1 MTLLEVEGL
10 SVGYAGPRGTVR
22 AVDGISLSVAG
33 PGEAVGIIG
42 ESGSGKSSLALA
54 LMRTLPRNA
63 TMAAGRVLFQGRDIT
78 ALGDEEFRRTVRW
91 SGISMVTQG
100 AQHALN
106 PVITVG
112 DQVAERLRSDG
123 MGLGDAR
130 ALVDGLLGRMGLPAG
145 TSRRY
150 PHELSGGMRQRV
162 MIAMA
167 LTHDPPLVILDEPT
181 SALDVSVQAQ
191 IMNLLKELKWERG
204 ISMLFI
210 THDLALASDL
220 CDRIVVVYAGQV
232 REDGPA
238 DVVLTA
244 PRDPYTRGLLASLP
258 LLHDDAMPAPLAGSP
273 PDPVEPPAG
282 CRFADRCAVVF
293 ERCAEP
299 PPLVGVAPGHH
310 ARCWREVSA

>member
-1 MTLLEVEGL
+1 MSLLSVEGL
-10 SVGYAGPRGTVR
+10 SVGYAGARGLVR
-22 AVDGISLSVAG
+22 AVEGVSLSVTG

-42 ESGSGKSSLALA
+42 ESGSGKSTLALA

-63 TMAAGRVLFQGRDIT
+63 SISAGRIAFQGRDIT
-78 ALGDEEFRRTVRW
+78 ALGDEEFRREVRW
-91 SGISMVTQG
+91 RGISMVTLG

-130 ALVDGLLGRMGLPAG
+130 ALVDGLLGRMGLPTG

-238 DVVLTA
+238 DDVLTV

-258 LLHDDAMPAPLAGSP
+258 LLRGDAMPAALAGAP
-273 PDPVEPPAG
+273 PDPVEPPTG
-282 CRFADRCAVVF
+282 CRFAPRCPVVF
-293 ERCAEP
+293 GRCVEP
-299 PPLVGVAPGHH
+299 PPLVEVGPSHH
-310 ARCWREVSA
+310 ARCWREVPT

>member
-1 MTLLEVEGL
+1 MRLLSVEGL

-22 AVDGISLSVAG
+22 AVDGVSLAVEG

-54 LMRTLPRNA
+54 LMRLLPRNA
-63 TMAAGRVLFQGRDIT
+63 TIGGGRVVFRDRDIT
-78 ALGDEEFRRTVRW
+78 ALDDESFRRDVRW
-91 SGISMVTQG
+91 SGLSMVTQG

-167 LTHDPPLVILDEPT
+167 LTHDPALVILDEPT

-244 PRDPYTRGLLASLP
+244 PRDPYTKGLLASLP
-258 LLHDDAMPAPLAGSP
+258 LLHDDVMPLPLAGSP
-273 PDPVEPPAG
+273 PDPVEPPTG
-282 CRFADRCAVVF
+282 CRFADRCPVVF
-293 ERCAEP
+293 ERCVEP
-299 PPLVGVAPGHH
+299 PPLVEVAPGHH
-310 ARCWREVSA
+310 ARCWREVPA

>member
-1 MTLLEVEGL
+1 MTLLSVEGL

-22 AVDGISLSVAG
+22 AVDGVSLTVEG

-63 TMAAGRVLFQGRDIT
+63 TISGGRVLFRGEDIT
-78 ALGDEEFRRTVRW
+78 AYSDERFRREVRW
-91 SGISMVTQG
+91 GGISMVTQG

-106 PVITVG
+106 PVIAVG

-130 ALVDGLLGRMGLPAG
+130 ALVDGLLGRVGLPAE

-220 CDRIVVVYAGQV
+220 CDRIVVVYAGQA

-238 DVVLTA
+238 DTVLTA
-244 PRDPYTRGLLASLP
+244 PRDPYTKGLLASLP
-258 LLHDDAMPAPLAGSP
+258 MLHHDAMPAPLAGSP
-273 PDPVEPPAG
+273 PDPVEPPTG
-282 CRFADRCAVVF
+282 CRFADRCPVAF
-293 ERCAEP
+293 DRCVEP
-299 PPLVGVAPGHH
+299 PPLVEVAPGHH
-310 ARCWREVSA
+310 ARCWREVRT

>member
-1 MTLLEVEGL
+1 MTLLSVEGL
-10 SVGYAGPRGTVR
+10 SVGYASPRGTVR
-22 AVDGISLSVAG
+22 AVDDISLVVNG

-63 TMAAGRVLFQGRDIT
+63 TLSAGRVMFRDAEVT
-78 ALGDEEFRRTVRW
+78 ALDDEEFRRQVRW

-130 ALVDGLLGRMGLPAG
+130 ARVDELLGRVGLPAG

-162 MIAMA
+162 MIAMS
-167 LTHDPPLVILDEPT
+167 LTHEPPLVILDEPT

-232 REDGPA
+232 REDGPTDA
-238 DVVLTA
+238 VLTA
-244 PRDPYTRGLLASLP
+244 PRDPYTKGLLASLP
-258 LLHDDAMPAPLAGSP
+258 PLHGDALPAALTGSP

-282 CRFADRCAVVF
+282 CRFAERCPVVF
-293 ERCAEP
+293 ERCSEP
-299 PPLVGVAPGHH
+299 PPLVEVAPGHW
-310 ARCWREVSA
+310 ARCWREAPT

>member
-1 MTLLEVEGL
+1 VTLLSVEGL

-22 AVDGISLSVAG
+22 AVDGVSLAVEG

-54 LMRTLPRNA
+54 LMRLLPRNA
-63 TMAAGRVLFQGRDIT
+63 TIGGGRVVFRDRDIT
-78 ALGDEEFRRTVRW
+78 ALDDESFRRDVRW
-91 SGISMVTQG
+91 SGLSMVTQG

-167 LTHDPPLVILDEPT
+167 LTHDPALVILDEPT

-244 PRDPYTRGLLASLP
+244 PRDPYTKGLLASLP
-258 LLHDDAMPAPLAGSP
+258 LLHDDVMPLPLAGSP

-282 CRFADRCAVVF
+282 CRFADRCPVVF
-293 ERCAEP
+293 ERCVEP
-299 PPLVGVAPGHH
+299 PPLVEVAPGHH
-310 ARCWREVSA
+310 ARCWREVPA

>member
-1 MTLLEVEGL
+1 MSLLRVEGL
-10 SVGYAGPRGTVR
+10 SVGYTGTRGLVR
-22 AVDGISLSVAG
+22 AVDGVSLTVDG

-42 ESGSGKSSLALA
+42 ESGSGKSSMALA
-54 LMRTLPRNA
+54 LMRLLPRNA
-63 TMAAGRVLFQGRDIT
+63 QVSAQRIMFRDQDIS
-78 ALGDEEFRRTVRW
+78 ALTEDEFRRQVRW
-91 SGISMVTQG
+91 SGISMVSQG

-106 PVITVG
+106 PVIAVG
-112 DQVAERLRSDG
+112 DQVAERLRADG
-123 MGLGDAR
+123 VTASDAR
-130 ALVDGLLGRMGLPAG
+130 ARVDGLMGRVGLPSG

-204 ISMLFI
+204 VSMLFI

-238 DVVLTA
+238 DDVLTL
-244 PRDPYTRGLLASLP
+244 PRCPS
-258 LLHDDAMPAPLAGSP
+258 
-273 PDPVEPPAG
+273 
-282 CRFADRCAVVF
+282 VF

-299 PPLVGVAPGHH
+299 PPLVDVASGHQ
-310 ARCWREVSA
+310 ARCWLEVPA

>member
-1 MTLLEVEGL
+1 VSLLSVEGL
-10 SVGYAGPRGTVR
+10 SVGYAAPRGLVR
-22 AVDGISLSVAG
+22 AVDGLSLEVAG

-54 LMRTLPRNA
+54 LMRLLPRNA
-63 TMAAGRVLFQGRDIT
+63 TVSAGRVLFRDQDI
-78 ALGDEEFRRTVRW
+78 GIMSDDEYRRSVRW

-106 PVITVG
+106 PVIAVG
-112 DQVAERLRSDG
+112 DQVAERLKADG
-123 MGLGDAR
+123 AKPTDVRAR
-130 ALVDGLLGRMGLPAG
+130 VDELLGRVGLPAG
-145 TSRRY
+145 TSKRY

-238 DVVLTA
+238 DGVLTA
-244 PRDPYTRGLLASLP
+244 PRDPYTRALLSSLP
-258 LLHDDAMPAPLAGSP
+258 LLHGDGLPTALAGSP
-273 PDPVEPPAG
+273 PDPVEPVAG
-282 CRFADRCAVVF
+282 CRFAARCPVVF
-293 ERCAEP
+293 QKCAEP
-299 PPLVGVAPGHH
+299 PPLVEVAPGHW
-310 ARCWREVSA
+310 ARCWREVPA

>member
-1 MTLLEVEGL
+1 RMTLLSVEGL
-10 SVGYAGPRGTVR
+10 SVGYASPRGIVR
-22 AVDGISLSVAG
+22 AVDGVSLVVHG

-54 LMRTLPRNA
+54 LMRTLPHNA
-63 TMAAGRVLFQGRDIT
+63 TQSAGRIEFQGRDIM

-220 CDRIVVVYAGQV
+220 CDRIMVVYAGQV

-238 DVVLTA
+238 DSVLA
-244 PRDPYTRGLLASLP
+244 LPRDPYTQGLLASLP
-258 LLHDDAMPAPLAGSP
+258 SLHDDVPPRPLAGSP
-273 PDPVEPPAG
+273 PDPVAPPLG
-282 CRFADRCAVVF
+282 CRFARA
-293 ERCAEP
+293 
-299 PPLVGVAPGHH
+299 LPGRVRGG
-310 ARCWREVSA
+310 ARSRRR